1 MRSAYPIL
9 SIILLII
16 SACNSQYRGAG
27 WYYVADYPDNT
38 IIGKPLATVKDFEWV
53 VLKRDTFV
61 IERDTVKRMCIY
73 GIVKPEKRKIWADGT
88 ERLIGH
94 RLGFVYKDSVIM
106 APNVNARI
114 ESGSFEIVSPD
125 TTLLKTIYESIS
137 TSSIK

>member
-1 MRSAYPIL
+1 MKNVFLIF
-9 SIILLII
+9 SIVLFSLC
-16 SACNSQYRGAG
+16 ACTSQYKAAG
-27 WYYVADYPDNT
+27 WYHVADYPDNT